1 MPSVEFEGADV
12 DSTVTP
18 PAAAPIDEPL
28 LSRPSTKSMA
38 SSKAPCSGGTRPPR
52 RRPTDEAEAAP
63 DRSSVEKSA
72 RAAAAAAAD
81 AAAASRESQLVVD

>member
-28 LSRPSTKSMA
+28 LSRPSTTSMA

-63 DRSSVEKSA
+63 D
-72 RAAAAAAAD
+72 